1 MTRNEL
7 VSRMMYTAGVL
18 TLGLVGVGPV
28 WSLDPPNKSTGTGVI
43 QGEDGSMSTKRGGNT
58 GPSTGRN
65 EHSGSATGTVR
76 NPSKSEPP
84 HDDKRGSSQLGSD
97 SSHEASQTEGRG
109 QSGVRTDK

>member
-18 TLGLVGVGPV
+18 TLGLVVAGPV
-28 WSLDPPNKSTGTGVI
+28 WSLDPPNKSTGTGI
-43 QGEDGSMSTKRGGNT
+43 TQGEDGSMSTQRGGNT
-58 GPSTGRN
+58 GPTTGRN
-65 EHSGSATGTVR
+65 EDSGSATGAVR
-76 NPSKSEPP
+76 DPSQSEPS
-84 HDDKRGSSQLGSD
+84 HDDKRGSSQMGSD